1 MEINGDTPYVF
12 DVDQILVDKVELFI
26 SCLELTE
33 EYQDS
38 TREEISD
45 EVMRALLE
53 WWVECEYAALS
64 NLMDCLT
71 EYAHDHS
78 VERNIKAVEDIAKLE
93 GREFVETRRIVKFFK
108 QLLDDETDQISFERA
123 LLPTR
128 GRVISITIA
137 RERL

>member
-1 MEINGDTPYVF
+1 MEFNDDDTYVF

-53 WWVECEYAALS
+53 WWIECEYSALS
-64 NLMDCLT
+64 NLMDCLV
-71 EYAHDHS
+71 EYAHDHN

-93 GREFVETRRIVKFFK
+93 GREFVETRRIIKFFK
-108 QLLDDETDQISFERA
+108 QVLDNETDQISFEKA
-123 LLPTR
+123 YLPTR
-128 GRVISITIA
+128 GRVLSITIA
-137 RERL
+137 RERI